1 MLRMLTSDDVLRGHL
16 LLGIAVIL
24 LNITIHAL
32 IITRL
37 TVATRHASYR
47 FRSTGAQ
54 IRTVLILT
62 TSVAI
67 LMFAHCIEVTIWAS
81 TYVLTDAVKDD
92 ADALYFAFVNYTT
105 LGYGD
110 IVPINPWRILGPVA
124 AMNGILLF
132 GWSTAVI
139 YEILRTLHEG
149 SDEPRAR

>member
-1 MLRMLTSDDVLRGHL
+1 MLRMLTSDDVLRGQL
-16 LLGIAVIL
+16 LLGIAVSL

-37 TVATRHASYR
+37 TVAIRNASYR

-81 TYVLTDAVKDD
+81 TYVLTHAVKDD

-110 IVPINPWRILGPVA
+110 IVPKPLAYPWACSGDEWNPLIRLVDR
-124 AMNGILLF
+124 
-132 GWSTAVI
+132 SH
-139 YEILRTLHEG
+139 LRDFTY
-149 SDEPRAR
+149 PA